1 MSAKAVMVQGTA
13 SHVGKSVLTAALCRI
28 FQQDGYRVAPFKSQN
43 MALNSFVTH
52 EGGEMGRAQV
62 FQAKACKIP
71 PTIDMNPILLKPT
84 SDVGAQV
91 VVRGK
96 PIGNMV
102 AEEYHRRKPELMGI
116 VRESYNRLAAASDI
130 VVIEGAGSPAEV
142 NLRDRDIVNMPV
154 AEMAQAAVLLV
165 ANIDIGGVFAQIIG
179 TLDLLRDWERAL
191 VKGIIINKFRGDL
204 SLFLDGVEFIEQRTG
219 VPVLGVVPYFTDIP
233 VEEEDSLAPE
243 RAERRR
249 RRAGEDQIDIA
260 VVFLPHVS
268 NFTDFDALEREPD
281 VVVRYVRTAD
291 ELDGAD
297 CIILPGSKSTIGDL
311 LKIRE
316 VGIERRIKT
325 LADDGTPVVG
335 ICGGYQMLGTRIFD
349 PLRTESE
356 LTEVAGMGLLNVET
370 RFAEEKTTAQTKARA
385 IAGVEFV
392 GGVPDTF
399 FDGYEIH
406 AGVTTRGEGSQP
418 ILEITERQGC
428 AISEPDGAV
437 SGDGHIWGCYLHG
450 MFDSRVF
457 RRQFVNDLRRRK
469 GLAPLEVADEPE
481 VDPLDELAKRVREN
495 LNMPLLYQCA
505 GLSR

>member
-1 MSAKAVMVQGTA
+1 MSVKAIMVQGTA

-116 VRESYNRLAAASDI
+116 VRESYTRLAAASDI

-179 TLDLLRDWERAL
+179 TFDLLKDWERAL

-243 RAERRR
+243 RADRRR
-249 RRAGEDQIDIA
+249 RRAGEDEIEIA

-297 CIILPGSKSTIGDL
+297 CVILPGSKSTIGDL

-316 VGIERRIKT
+316 VGIESRIKS
-325 LADDGTPVVG
+325 LAGDGTPVVG

-356 LTEVAGMGLLNVET
+356 LMEVAGMGLLNVET
-370 RFAEEKTTAQTKARA
+370 TFAAEKTTTQTKARA
-385 IAGVEFV
+385 LAGSQFV
-392 GGVPDTF
+392 GGVPDTV

-406 AGVTTRGEGSQP
+406 MGVTTRGEDTQP

-428 AISEPDGAV
+428 SISEPDGAA
-437 SGDGHIWGCYLHG
+437 SGDGRIWGCYLHG
-450 MFDSRVF
+450 MFDSPVF
-457 RRQFVNDLRRRK
+457 RRQFVNDLRQRK
-469 GLAPLEVADEPE
+469 GLAPLELALTPD